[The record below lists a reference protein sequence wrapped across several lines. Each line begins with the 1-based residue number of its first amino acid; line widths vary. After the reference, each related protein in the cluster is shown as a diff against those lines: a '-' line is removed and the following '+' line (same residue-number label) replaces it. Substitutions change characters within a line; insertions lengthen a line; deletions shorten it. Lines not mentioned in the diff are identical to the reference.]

1 MKIFDCFM
9 YFDEDIV
16 LDVRLNYLND
26 YIDKFV
32 IIEAEYNHKGE
43 KRKPRFDIKK
53 FEKFKDKIIYLL
65 INKEVPGL
73 EEINDS
79 SNEDDKNGQH
89 IMNALKRENFQRNY
103 IVDGLK
109 EASDEDW
116 IIISD
121 LDEIPNLK
129 DNNLN
134 NIKSP
139 IVFFKQL
146 MMYYKFNL
154 ILENY
159 PWIGSK
165 ACKKKDLKSP
175 QWLRNIKDRAY
186 PWWRLDTLFS
196 ETKYIKI
203 KTIEN
208 GGWHFSY
215 LKSPKDIEK
224 KLRSYLHH
232 TEYELNPVGIKNIK
246 EMVVNKKTIYNLKAD
261 SRSNKFND
269 GNKLMK
275 INLSL
280 LPNYILENKDEL
292 KDWIEE

>member
-1 MKIFDCFM
+1 MKIYDCFM

-16 LDVRLNYLND
+16 LDVRLNCLNN
-26 YIDKFV
+26 YVDKFV

-43 KRKPRFDIKK
+43 KRKPKFDIKNFHL
-53 FEKFKDKIIYLL
+53 FEDKIIYLL
-65 INKEVPGL
+65 VNQEAPFI

-79 SNEDDKNGQH
+79 DSEDEKGGKL
-89 IMNALKRENFQRNY
+89 IMNALKRENFQRNH
-103 IVDGLK
+103 IADGLT
-109 EASDEDW
+109 EAADEDW

-129 DNNLN
+129 NNNLK

-139 IVFFKQL
+139 VVFFKQL

-186 PWWRLDTLFS
+186 SWWRFDTFFS

-203 KTIEN
+203 KIIEN

-215 LKSPKDIEK
+215 LKSPEDIEK

-232 TEYELNPVGIKNIK
+232 TEYELNPVGITNIK
-246 EMVVNKKTIYNLKAD
+246 EMIINKKTIYNLKVD
-261 SRSNKFND
+261 SKSNKFD
-269 GNKLMK
+269 GGNKLEK
-275 INLSL
+275 IDLSL
-280 LPNYILENKDEL
+280 LPSYILENKNKFKEWMED
-292 KDWIEE
+292 

>member
-1 MKIFDCFM
+1 M

-16 LDVRLNYLND
+16 LDVRLNCLNN
-26 YIDKFV
+26 YVDKFV

-43 KRKPRFDIKK
+43 KRKPKFDIKNFHL
-53 FEKFKDKIIYLL
+53 FEDKIIYLL
-65 INKEVPGL
+65 VNQEAPFI

-79 SNEDDKNGQH
+79 DSEDEKGGKL
-89 IMNALKRENFQRNY
+89 IMNALKRENFQRNH
-103 IVDGLK
+103 IADGLT
-109 EASDEDW
+109 EAADEDW

-129 DNNLN
+129 NNNLK

-139 IVFFKQL
+139 VVFFKQL

-186 PWWRLDTLFS
+186 SWWRFDTFFS

-203 KTIEN
+203 KIIEN

-215 LKSPKDIEK
+215 LKSPEDIEK

-232 TEYELNPVGIKNIK
+232 TEYELNPVGITNIK
-246 EMVVNKKTIYNLKAD
+246 EMIINKKTIYNLKVD
-261 SRSNKFND
+261 SKSNKFD
-269 GNKLMK
+269 GGNKLEK
-275 INLSL
+275 IDLSL
-280 LPNYILENKDEL
+280 LPSYILENKNKFKEWMED
-292 KDWIEE
+292 

>member
-1 MKIFDCFM
+1 M
-9 YFDEDIV
+9 YFDEDTV
-16 LDVRLNYLND
+16 LDVRLNYLNK
-26 YIDKFV
+26 YVDKFV

-43 KRKPRFDIKK
+43 KRKPKFDIKN
-53 FEKFKDKIIYLL
+53 FYKFKDKIIYLL
-65 INKEVPGL
+65 VDQEAPFIEKVNDL
-73 EEINDS
+73 DSEE
-79 SNEDDKNGQH
+79 KKTGKH
-89 IMNALKRENFQRNY
+89 IMNALKRENFQRNN
-103 IVDGLK
+103 IASGLT
-109 EASDEDW
+109 EATDKDW

-129 DNNLN
+129 DNNLK

-154 ILENY
+154 TLENY

-186 PWWRLDTLFS
+186 SWWRFDTFFS
-196 ETKYIKI
+196 NSKYIKI
-203 KTIEN
+203 KIIEN

-215 LKSPKDIEK
+215 LKSPEDIEK
-224 KLRSYLHH
+224 KLKSYLHH

-246 EMVVNKKTIYNLKAD
+246 EMIENKKTIYNLKVD
-261 SRSNKFND
+261 SRSNKFDN
-269 GNKLMK
+269 GNRLKK
-275 INLSL
+275 IDLNL
-280 LPNYILENKDEL
+280 LPNYILQNKSKFKE
-292 KDWIEE
+292 WID

>member
-9 YFDEDIV
+9 YFDEDTV

-26 YIDKFV
+26 YVDKFV

-43 KRKPRFDIKK
+43 RRKPKFNIKK
-53 FEKFKDKIIYLL
+53 FHKFEDKIIYLL
-65 INKEVPGL
+65 VNQEPPFIEEIDGL
-73 EEINDS
+73 ES
-79 SNEDDKNGQH
+79 EDKKGGKL
-89 IMNALKRENFQRNY
+89 IMNALKRENFQRNHIAY
-103 IVDGLK
+103 GLTN
-109 EASDEDW
+109 ATDEDW

-129 DNNLN
+129 DNNLK

-139 IVFFKQL
+139 IIFFKQL

-154 ILENY
+154 ILKNY

-186 PWWRLDTLFS
+186 SWWRLDTFFS
-196 ETKYIKI
+196 ETKYIEI
-203 KTIEN
+203 DIIEN

-215 LKSPKDIEK
+215 LKSPEDIEK
-224 KLRSYLHH
+224 KLKSYLHH

-246 EMVVNKKTIYNLKAD
+246 EMIINKKTIYNLKVD
-261 SRSNKFND
+261 SRLNKFD
-269 GNKLMK
+269 GGNKLEK
-275 INLSL
+275 IDLNL
-280 LPNYILENKDEL
+280 LPSYILENKNKFKE
-292 KDWIEE
+292 WIEE

>member
-16 LDVRLNYLND
+16 LDVRLNYLNN
-26 YIDKFV
+26 YVDKFV
-32 IIEAEYNHKGE
+32 IIEAKYNHKGE
-43 KRKPRFDIKK
+43 RREPKFNIKN
-53 FEKFKDKIIYLL
+53 FYKFKNKIIYLL
-65 INKEVPGL
+65 INKEAPFVEKVNEL
-73 EEINDS
+73 DTEE
-79 SNEDDKNGQH
+79 EKNGKY
-89 IMNALKRENFQRNY
+89 IMNALKRENFQRNC
-103 IVDGLK
+103 ITDGLT
-109 EASDEDW
+109 EATDKDW

-129 DNNLN
+129 DNNLKK
-134 NIKSP
+134 IKSP
-139 IVFFKQL
+139 IVFFNQL

-186 PWWRLDTLFS
+186 SWWRIDTFFS

-203 KTIEN
+203 KIIKN

-215 LKSPKDIEK
+215 LKSPEDIEK
-224 KLRSYLHH
+224 KLKSYLHH

-246 EMVVNKKTIYNLKAD
+246 EMITNKKTIYNLKVD
-261 SRSNKFND
+261 SRSNKFD
-269 GNKLMK
+269 SGNKLEK
-275 INLSL
+275 IDLNL
-280 LPNYILENKDEL
+280 LPSYILENKNRFKE
-292 KDWIEE
+292 WIEE